1 MTEERGTPKAA
12 QPGAGDRDGAAVPA
26 ASRTR
31 AAARSVRLVYFDAC
45 PNWSTADRRLRALAE
60 ELGFELELQSVSSPV
75 EVEAAG
81 LRGSPTIL
89 VDGRDPYATAEA
101 PLSMSCRLYSTPA
114 GPAGSPTIEQLR
126 EILIG

>member
-1 MTEERGTPKAA
+1 MTEERGAPKRA
-12 QPGAGDRDGAAVPA
+12 QPGAGDRDGAAVPP

-31 AAARSVRLVYFDAC
+31 AARSVRLVYFDAC

-60 ELGFELELQSVSSPV
+60 ELGFELEFQSVSSPV

-89 VDGRDPYATAEA
+89 VDGRDPFATAEA
-101 PLSMSCRLYSTPA
+101 PLSMSCRLYSTQA

-126 EILIG
+126 DILSG